1 MEGNFIVCLTSLL
14 VLLHAI
20 WKYQVHLRSSVVSS
34 SFPEF
39 CKSEGGS
46 KISSLKNYNLPDF
59 ILSLVAKDCISDLAE
74 KGKLDKKLNSLNEK
88 AIDLLHRIFVD
99 CAIDDSGNYALYR
112 FYAYVS
118 SMYYKCETVINE
130 KMIGKS
136 GKNYSVPVSV
146 KSNEMYIS
154 VAFNK
159 NSNKAVTTR
168 DIIKFYNT
176 VSDLKSGP
184 YGAQLSD
191 AIYCSSNGFGANS
204 LEVFEKLKNS
214 RNDNPETQI
223 NFKISK
229 FENGIYSLI
238 KPKIIEKI
246 VLRN

>member
-1 MEGNFIVCLTSLL
+1 
-14 VLLHAI
+14 
-20 WKYQVHLRSSVVSS
+20 
-34 SFPEF
+34 
-39 CKSEGGS
+39 
-46 KISSLKNYNLPDF
+46 
-59 ILSLVAKDCISDLAE
+59 
-74 KGKLDKKLNSLNEK
+74 
-88 AIDLLHRIFVD
+88 
-99 CAIDDSGNYALYR
+99 
-112 FYAYVS
+112 
-118 SMYYKCETVINE
+118 
-130 KMIGKS
+130 MIGKS